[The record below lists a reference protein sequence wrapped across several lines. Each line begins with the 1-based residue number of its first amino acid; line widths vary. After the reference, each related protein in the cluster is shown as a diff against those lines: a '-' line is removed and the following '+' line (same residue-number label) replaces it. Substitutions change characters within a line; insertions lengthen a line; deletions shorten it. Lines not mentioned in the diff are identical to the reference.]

1 MPYMIGTPEG
11 HSLCHGPRA
20 DVSCLPHLSQHGHL
34 APEEIKAR
42 DGGLCN
48 ATSRIAGKAT
58 LDIAWRQMGS
68 CHLRGTPPRPLE
80 VQKHSLHS
88 YGMQFC

>member
-48 ATSRIAGKAT
+48 ATSRIYSRYCVAPDGIMSSA
-58 LDIAWRQMGS
+58 R
-68 CHLRGTPPRPLE
+68 
-80 VQKHSLHS
+80 HSPEAA
-88 YGMQFC
+88 